1 MATGTKQAFLM
12 KGLPLHRNLASV
24 GRFLWHFLEML
35 IAMMIGMGV
44 YHLLTGK
51 ALAAYPVLNYAG
63 MELSMIPPMVALM
76 WFQGHSWDCSRDM
89 VVAMLAGPAL
99 FLTCAQLGLHNY
111 IPGISRGNLFGLSDA
126 TMYLGMLAAMLF
138 HREMYTQPRGGRQH
152 AFRADV
158 RSLFGRAEPA
168 QSHAAEHVMNSIV
181 EKTTAAAATPPAV
194 SQEQMIP
201 ITGMTCASCVR
212 HVEQAIGQVPGIES
226 VKVNLA
232 TERALVRG
240 TINLE
245 AIRNAVEESGYGIG
259 QAESQ
264 ELAAQAEGQDAE
276 AVERAREASNKFL
289 RAIVSLAIGV
299 PMMIAMLVDLPIER
313 RILYYVFFAF
323 ATPVQ
328 FWAGWSFY
336 KGAWQALRHGS
347 MNMNTLV
354 AAGTTVAYLF
364 SVFVTFLPGV
374 AVSWGMASE
383 PYYESAVIIIAL
395 ILLGR
400 WLEARAKGQTS
411 AAIKRLMGMQAKT
424 ARVVTLDETGQPTGA
439 EKDVPLA
446 EVQVGDAVR
455 VHPGEKVP
463 VDGAILQGSS
473 SVDESM
479 LTGESIPVEKHP
491 GDTVIGATLNRGGS
505 FIFRATQV
513 GKDTALAQIVRLVE
527 EAQGSKAPI
536 QQLVDVIAS
545 YFVPAVLGVAALT
558 FAGWF
563 LFGAEPRLT
572 LGLEAMI
579 AVLVIACPCALGLAT
594 PTAIM
599 VGTGKGAEMG
609 VLIRGGEALEQA
621 QKITSIVLD
630 KTGTL
635 TRGKPVVTTILPAHG
650 FREVDVLK
658 YAASAEQGSEHPL
671 AEAVVSRAK
680 ERDLALLPT
689 STFQAVAGHGIQA
702 TVDGKSILLGN
713 GALLAEAGIR
723 PDELAAAA
731 DDLAKRGETATFVA
745 IDGRLAGV
753 VSIADKLKPG
763 ARDTVEQLRALGID
777 VWMLTGDRKLTAT
790 AIAQQAGIPQDRVL
804 AEVLPEDKAAKVKS
818 LQQQGNKVAMVGD
831 GINDAPAL
839 AQADLGIAIGT
850 GTDVAMAASGI
861 TLVGGD
867 LRGIVRAVEL
877 SRRTMS
883 TITQNLVWAFGY
895 NVLLIPMAVGL
906 LYPLTGQL
914 LSPVLAAA
922 AMATSSVSVVTNS
935 LRLRRF
941 HESRDANAIRHPTL
955 FARVSEGAYLLSIA
969 SIALALGWL
978 LVTWT
983 GRASA
988 YIEPVAAAAE
998 GIRVDAKPSAKLVPG
1013 QSATVRYSLVYTGTV
1028 SPVTDLAVDHEQ
1040 IMHVILVSTD
1050 LTDIQHVHPTVVAPD
1065 VYEVTFTPK
1074 VDTHYMAHA
1083 TFRLGRQD
1091 MEDMRH
1097 LPDQSG
1103 RVLKPALALDL
1114 APKQVGGLRIALTP
1128 PAEIL
1133 ANETALFRIHVEQ
1146 ANDGEAVRDLTAYL
1160 GAGADVVV
1168 ASGDLRHVM
1177 HMYAQPGVPR
1187 QSGMRD
1193 MPAPT
1198 LPFGPNLGFTQTFE
1212 EPGLYKLWVELEHGG
1227 QVITAPF
1234 TVKVD

>member
-1 MATGTKQAFLM
+1 MASETKQVYLRT
-12 KGLPLHRNLASV
+12 GLTLRRDAASV
-24 GRFLWHFLEML
+24 GRFVWHFVQML
-35 IAMMIGMGV
+35 IAMMVGMGV

-51 ALAAYPVLNYAG
+51 SLAAYPVLAYAG
-63 MELSMIPPMVALM
+63 MELSMIPPMIALM
-76 WFQGHSWDCSRDM
+76 WYQGHDWRCSAEM
-89 VVAMLAGPAL
+89 AAAMLIGPAV
-99 FLTCAQLGLHNY
+99 FLACAQLGLHNY
-111 IPGISRGNLFGLSDA
+111 FPGLSRGMLFALSDA
-126 TMYLGMLAAMLF
+126 TMYLGMLGAMLYR
-138 HREMYTQPRGGRQH
+138 REMYTRP
-152 AFRADV
+152 
-158 RSLFGRAEPA
+158 
-168 QSHAAEHVMNSIV
+168 HAAHHASEHSGHPQLSGGSSI
-181 EKTTAAAATPPAV
+181 EKTTTGRTTPSFPAAAAAPA
-194 SQEQMIP
+194 EQVIP

-212 HVEQAIGQVPGIES
+212 HVEQAIGKLPGIES
-226 VKVNLA
+226 VNVNLA
-232 TERALVRG
+232 TERAVVRG
-240 TINLE
+240 DINLE
-245 AIRNAVEESGYGIG
+245 AIRNAVEEAGYGIG
-259 QAESQ
+259 KTVSPEV
-264 ELAAQAEGQDAE
+264 AAQAAEHDAE
-276 AVERAREASNKFL
+276 AQERAREARGKFI
-289 RAIVSLAIGV
+289 RSMVSLAIGV

-313 RILYYVFFAF
+313 RVLYYVFFAF

-328 FWAGWSFY
+328 FWAGWAFY
-336 KGAWQALRHGS
+336 KGAWQALRHGT

-411 AAIKRLMGMQAKT
+411 AAIKRLMGLQAKT
-424 ARVVTLDETGQPTGA
+424 ARVVSLDAQGQPNGA
-439 EKDVPLA
+439 ERDIPVTQ
-446 EVQVGDAVR
+446 VQVGDAIR

-463 VDGAILQGSS
+463 VDGAILQGAS

-479 LTGESIPVEKHP
+479 LTGESIPVEKHA
-491 GDTVIGATLNRGGS
+491 GDTVIGATLNKSGS
-505 FIFRATQV
+505 FIFKATKV
-513 GKDTALAQIVRLVE
+513 GKDTALAQIVKLVE

-545 YFVPAVLGVAALT
+545 YFVPAVLVVAALT

-621 QKITSIVLD
+621 EKITSIVLD

-635 TRGKPVVTTILPAHG
+635 TRGKPVVTTILTTKDFDEAQ
-650 FREVDVLK
+650 VLK
-658 YAASAEQGSEHPL
+658 FAAAAEQGSEHPL

-680 ERDLALLPT
+680 ERGIVLPAT
-689 STFQAVAGHGIQA
+689 SVFEAVAGHGIKA
-702 TVDGKSILLGN
+702 TVDARKVLLGN
-713 GALLAEAGIR
+713 AALLSKEGVAADGLEAEA
-723 PDELAAAA
+723 DA
-731 DDLAKRGETATFVA
+731 LAKRGQTPTFVA
-745 IDGRLAGV
+745 IGGQLAGV
-753 VSIADKLKPG
+753 ISIADKLKPG
-763 ARDTVEQLRALGID
+763 ARETVEQLRALGID
-777 VWMLTGDRKLTAT
+777 VWMLTGDRKVTAD
-790 AIAQQAGIPQDRVL
+790 AIAEQAGIPQERVL

-818 LQQQGNKVAMVGD
+818 LQAQGRKVAMVGD

-867 LRGIVRAVEL
+867 LKGIVRAVEL

-883 TITQNLVWAFGY
+883 TIFQNLIWAFGY
-895 NVLLIPMAVGL
+895 NVLLIPLAVGL

-941 HESRDANAIRHPTL
+941 HESRDANAIRHPSV
-955 FARVSEGAYLLSIA
+955 FARVSEGAYLVLIA
-969 SIALALGWL
+969 SIALALGWM

-983 GRASA
+983 GKASA
-988 YIEPVAAAAE
+988 YVEPAAAAAQ
-998 GIRVDAKPSAKLVPG
+998 GIRVDVKSSPTKLVPG
-1013 QSATVRYSLVYTGTV
+1013 IQTTLRYSLAYTGTV
-1028 SPVTDLAVDHEQ
+1028 APVTGLALDHER

-1050 LTDIQHVHPTVVAPD
+1050 LTDIQHMHPAEVAPG
-1065 VYEVTFTPK
+1065 VYEVAFTPK
-1074 VDTHYMAHA
+1074 LDTHYMAHA
-1083 TFRLGRQD
+1083 TFKLGRQD
-1091 MEDMRH
+1091 LEDMRH
-1097 LPDQSG
+1097 LPDASG
-1103 RVLKPALALDL
+1103 HVLKPSLTVDL
-1114 APKQVGGLRIALTP
+1114 APKEVSGLRVALTP
-1128 PAEIL
+1128 PAEIRST
-1133 ANETALFRIHVEQ
+1133 EPALFRIRVDQ
-1146 ANDGEAVRDLTAYL
+1146 ANNGQAVRDLTAFL
-1160 GAGADVVV
+1160 GAGADIVF

-1187 QSGMRD
+1187 QSGMRE

-1212 EPGLYKLWVELEHGG
+1212 APGLYKLWVELEHEG

-1234 TVKVD
+1234 TVEVK